1 MQWRRIIK
9 KTAREQEESSRRDA
23 KIMFF
28 VERRR
33 TQKKIKNI
41 FFLFTKKVKRE
52 NNIHSFF
59 SFSWIFFQI
68 LSSKG
73 GFSLKKKCSSP
84 FLFFWS
90 ILFKFSSSIHFSTRN
105 EHKYSKNIEN
115 TWYCGEEE
123 NPLNQVSLAFFC
135 NCKMNSWS
143 KMKNWRNKNSMTQSI
158 FLCCFGWRRRG
169 NG

>member
-1 MQWRRIIK
+1 MRMKKNYK

-28 VERRR
+28 CR
-33 TQKKIKNI
+33 TEKNAKNNI
-41 FFLFTKKVKRE
+41 FFLFTKKVKRGIIF
-52 NNIHSFF
+52 IHFHEF
-59 SFSWIFFQI
+59 SDTQLKRGIFFE
-68 LSSKG
+68 
-73 GFSLKKKCSSP
+73 KKCSSP